1 MPTALG
7 KTFVARAIYHH
18 KVRTDEHV
26 TLLVYKDPLDL
37 YEFYYDDSGTNHER
51 LDGTRDYMLTAWGER
66 NRQLIEDGFQR
77 DNLTGDNDFQR
88 FIS

>member
-1 MPTALG
+1 MAAASN

-18 KVRTDEHV
+18 KKRTAEHV
-26 TLLVYKDPLDL
+26 TLLVYKDERDL
-37 YEFYYDDSGTNHER
+37 YEFFFDDSGTSHER
-51 LDGTRDYMLTAWGER
+51 LDGDRDYMLNAWGDR
-66 NRQLIEDGFQR
+66 NRQLIVDGFQC